1 MKNLIIMVC
10 LVVGFGSFAQQ
21 ETAIKT
27 TKENL
32 TVEQRQ
38 DMKLQKMEKE
48 LALTPNQV
56 FEVKEL
62 MSKNQS
68 EIAEKREARKAQAKE
83 KIAFKRSEM
92 EKILTPDQLK
102 KWNEGMT
109 KRKEKMNERRNERK
123 SKR

>member
-1 MKNLIIMVC
+1 MAC

-21 ETAIKT
+21 ETSIKT

-62 MSKNQS
+62 MSKTQS
-68 EIAEKREARKAQAKE
+68 EITEKREARKAQAKE

-92 EKILTPDQLK
+92 EKILTTDQLK